1 MFFRFHARFAIS
13 PVPCYNFR
21 RKGGFLSYVN
31 AKLEGIC
38 LEDPIGRWL
47 IEIGLMLLCAL
58 LALCQAALT
67 HANESKLRAA
77 AQDGDGRAKKLLPY
91 LEKPEPVIA
100 LRGLRTLF
108 LLFFGVWGVQLFEYM
123 GLPFA
128 GAAVVFCLI
137 AALVIMTLCKLT
149 PEKIGKRRA
158 DEIALALQP
167 VISFVTR
174 AMTPFTLLE
183 QWAARGVVRLF
194 GIDPHAKDEEVT
206 EEEIRAMVDIGG
218 ESGVIERNERDM
230 IKNVFEFG
238 DLTAADCMTHRTDVT
253 SIWIGDDQETI
264 LDTIKESGLSRFPV
278 YNDDIDDIIGVLST
292 RQYLLNMSE
301 SKPKSLKSLLRD
313 AYFVPETVPAEV
325 LLRNMQHVKTHIAIV
340 VDEYGGMSGIVT
352 MEDLLEEIV
361 GNIYDEF
368 DPAAETEIQP
378 LGGDTWRISGSA
390 DLEAVSEEL
399 NVTLPQDEDYDTLGG
414 LIFSRFRSIPEDGS
428 TPSLTLYATEDGEAP
443 EEGPA
448 DTLEIQVETIEDR
461 RIEWARVH
469 VIRAE
474 RENEDAEAED

>member
-1 MFFRFHARFAIS
+1 MD
-13 PVPCYNFR
+13 
-21 RKGGFLSYVN
+21 
-31 AKLEGIC
+31 
-38 LEDPIGRWL
+38 DPIGRWL

-67 HANESKLRAA
+67 HANDGKLRAA
-77 AQDGDGRAKKLLPY
+77 AQDGNGRAKKLLPY
-91 LEKPEPVIA
+91 LENPEPVIA

-128 GAAVVFCLI
+128 GAAVIV
-137 AALVIMTLCKLT
+137 TLCKLT

-158 DEIALALQP
+158 DDIVLALQP

-194 GIDPHAKDEEVT
+194 GIDPHVKDEEVT

-218 ESGVIERNERDM
+218 ESGAIESNERDM

-378 LGGDTWRISGSA
+378 LGNDTWRISGSA
-390 DLEAVSEEL
+390 DLEAVAKEL
-399 NVTLPQDEDYDTLGG
+399 NVTLPEDEDYDTLGG

-443 EEGPA
+443 EEGQA
-448 DTLEIQVETIEDR
+448 DSIEIQVETIEDR
-461 RIEWARVH
+461 RIEWARVR

-474 RENEDAEAED
+474 QESEEAEKED